1 MGYIPNIFTLLNL
14 TFGVLS
20 LLYAVHQDYLAAA
33 VFILVAALLDGVDG
47 RIARRLHVSSEL
59 GKQLD
64 SLSDLVSFGVAPAML
79 IYLSIFAPHYSA
91 WGSMLLTVVYVLC
104 GAFRLARFN
113 TANIQDY
120 FIGIPIT
127 AAGGIIALLS
137 LFDSYLS
144 PGFFLILMPLL
155 SYLMVS
161 SIKVPKM

>member
-33 VFILVAALLDGVDG
+33 IFILVAALLDGVDG

-79 IYLSIFAPHYSA
+79 IYLSIFYPNYGAF
-91 WGSMLLTVVYVLC
+91 WSMLLTVVYVLC

-113 TANIQDY
+113 TVNIQNY

-127 AAGGIIALLS
+127 IAGGMVALLS
-137 LFDSYLS
+137 LFDSCLS

>member
-33 VFILVAALLDGVDG
+33 IFILVAALLDGVDG

-79 IYLSIFAPHYSA
+79 IYLSIFYPNYGAF
-91 WGSMLLTVVYVLC
+91 WSMLLTVVYVLC
-104 GAFRLARFN
+104 GA
-113 TANIQDY
+113 
-120 FIGIPIT
+120 
-127 AAGGIIALLS
+127 
-137 LFDSYLS
+137 
-144 PGFFLILMPLL
+144 
-155 SYLMVS
+155 
-161 SIKVPKM
+161 